1 MKKLSWKKVGCL
13 LLAMLMMATMLATGV
28 VAADTS
34 PILNPDA
41 PVSLTLHKRDITAPI
56 GEADTYGY
64 NNGLEMDTP
73 YGNGLQGV
81 EFTVYKVADN
91 TVSEDIPQ
99 NPAEGTVFT
108 GTTDADGLLTFST
121 ATNAAFTQGRYLVVE
136 TNHPDKVTLPARP
149 FLVDVPMTNP
159 AGNGWIYNVHIYVK
173 NETYLGSVQLTK
185 KDATSQDL
193 LNGAIF
199 KLEREKKDG
208 NWELVADNLTATNGI
223 LTYDNLIEGKYRF
236 IETQA
241 PDGYSLNTRPIAFT
255 ISKANGENP
264 VTVSMDNDRN
274 MNHPDV
280 TAIDKRVTSNN
291 EGRVVEWEFTAYVP
305 TDIDLYKTYY
315 LTDTLQDARMSFN
328 QDPDSVKVFNNDDEL
343 KVNDDYTVTFEGL
356 TMTINF
362 TNYKALQSGTVKV
375 IFSTTNADTAT
386 GAFTNTAYVHYQAE
400 EDTTESVKQAQA
412 HTTIYA
418 IDVNKHVALSDT
430 KLSGAEFA
438 LYLSK
443 EDAENNTNA
452 FATGITID
460 DGSLKNAF
468 AGLNGG
474 TYYLVETKAP
484 EGYKL
489 ASGVLTIELPTNITA
504 EDSFTY
510 VADVANSTVV
520 SLPITGGIGT
530 LIFTFSG
537 IALMGAAA
545 LLYIRSCRKSSAQ
558 A

>member
-1 MKKLSWKKVGCL
+1 MKKLSWKKIGCL

-73 YGNGLQGV
+73 YGNGLEGV

-91 TVSEDIPQ
+91 TVFTDIPQ

-136 TNHPDKVTLPARP
+136 TDYPDKVTIPAPP

-159 AGNGWIYNVHIYVK
+159 AGNSWIYNVHIYVK
-173 NETYLGSVQLTK
+173 NETYLGSVELTK
-185 KDATSQDL
+185 TDATSQDPL
-193 LNGAIF
+193 DGAIF
-199 KLEREKKDG
+199 KLERQKKDG
-208 NWELVADNLTATNGI
+208 NWELVEENLTTTNGI
-223 LTYDNLIEGKYRF
+223 LTYDNLIEGHYRF

-241 PDGYSLNTRPIAFT
+241 PNRFSLNTRPILFT
-255 ISKANGENP
+255 ISKTNGKDP
-264 VTVSMDNDRN
+264 VKVSMDNDRN
-274 MNHPDV
+274 MDYPE
-280 TAIDKRVTSNN
+280 TAINKKVASAN

-305 TDIDLYKTYY
+305 TDIDLYNTYY
-315 LTDTLQDARMSFN
+315 LTDTLQDDRMSFN
-328 QDPDSVKVFNNDDEL
+328 QGSVKVFNNGDEL
-343 KVNDDYTVTFEGL
+343 NADEYNVAFDGL
-356 TMTINF
+356 TMTITF
-362 TNYKALQSGTVKV
+362 TNHKALQSGNVKV
-375 IFSTTNADTAT
+375 TFSTTNADTAT
-386 GAFTNTAYVHYQAE
+386 GKFTNTAYVHYQAK
-400 EDTTESVKQAQA
+400 EDTTESVKQAEA

-430 KLSGAEFA
+430 KLSGAKFA

-443 EDAENNTNA
+443 KDAENNTNA
-452 FATGITID
+452 FATGITAD
-460 DGSLKNAF
+460 DGSLEKAF

-489 ASGVLTIELPTNITA
+489 ASGILTIVLPTDITA
-504 EDSFTY
+504 ENSFTY
-510 VADVANSTVV
+510 VANVANSTVI

-545 LLYIRSCRKSSAQ
+545 LLYIRSRKKKATEI
-558 A
+558 